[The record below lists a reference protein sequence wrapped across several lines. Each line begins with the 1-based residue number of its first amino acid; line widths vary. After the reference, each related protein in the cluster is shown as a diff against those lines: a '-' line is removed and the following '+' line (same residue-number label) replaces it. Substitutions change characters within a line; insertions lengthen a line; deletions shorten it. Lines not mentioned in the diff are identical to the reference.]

1 MSTLVIDIPKATYE
15 RLQEQAQKAGKTPEA
30 LTRELVEKAIQAG
43 QAVQPRTAREVL
55 RAAGR
60 ARPLSPALRR
70 RIIPGVTLDEVR
82 AALAQSGDPNL
93 SAIVLAQRGSRA

>member
-1 MSTLVIDIPKATYE
+1 MSTLVIDIPKTTYE

-30 LTRELVEKAIQAG
+30 LTREIVEKAIQAG

-60 ARPLSPALRR
+60 TRPLSAALRR

-82 AALAQSGDPNL
+82 AALAQSGGPNL